1 MSGLIKAGEAGMAVQ
16 PFGLRDAVLVGL
28 ASEEGESVFTPD
40 RSPGDPSDLS
50 RADLVSDRA
59 EMLDRQ
65 CLELEATIAELRS
78 HLANAESDIT
88 QREDA
93 AFNKGQAEGLRLAN
107 LDEDRRIATLASAI
121 DKMTQEHAVP
131 LAECELLALQLS
143 RAALSRLFFD
153 PALHAELIEAA
164 IAVQLERLG
173 HDMFVRVAVSP
184 LDFRSDEALARLTE
198 RFRGVEIGSD
208 ESLPAGGCSAQL
220 RLGRID
226 LSLPSQWRN
235 LCNYFDQLAL
245 EGAGT

>member
-1 MSGLIKAGEAGMAVQ
+1 MSGLIKAGEADMAVQ
-16 PFGLRDAVLVGL
+16 PFGLRDAFQTEL
-28 ASEEGESVFTPD
+28 AAEECESLFTPD
-40 RSPGDPSDLS
+40 RSSGERSDLS
-50 RADLVSDRA
+50 RTDLVSDRA

-78 HLANAESDIT
+78 LLANAEREMT

-93 AFNKGQAEGLRLAN
+93 AFNKGQAEGLGLAN

-121 DKMTQEHAVP
+121 DKMTEEYALP

-143 RAALSRLFFD
+143 RAALSRLFSD
-153 PALHAELIEAA
+153 AALHAELIEAA
-164 IAVQLERLG
+164 IAVQLKRLG
-173 HDMFVRVAVSP
+173 HDMIIRVSVSP
-184 LDFRSDEALARLTE
+184 LDFRSDAALAGLAE

-245 EGAGT
+245 EGAGA